1 MSTLQGQDIE
11 TFSSP
16 INTKKVAQEAR
27 SSDRQKRSV
36 KGSNDEVI
44 NALKLLLKHQE
55 KSSTEEWANI
65 VMKTEQLHTPAGVN
79 IYVKVAQKLRETA
92 ALLEVRRSSY
102 EQKHG
107 GGLVP
112 PSPLISMDMGGD
124 RPAGLVSSA
133 VDAPSSSMACVDCRV
148 KDSAP
153 TMGTKNNKKKTRART
168 KDVGDSDR
176 VLRQRS
182 K

>member
-16 INTKKVAQEAR
+16 INTKKVTQEAR
-27 SSDRQKRSV
+27 SSDRLKRSV

-44 NALKLLLKHQE
+44 NALKLLWKLQE

-92 ALLEVRRSSY
+92 ALLEARSSPY
-102 EQKHG
+102 EQKHVSVG
-107 GGLVP
+107 P
-112 PSPLISMDMGGD
+112 PSPLITMDVGGD
-124 RPAGLVSSA
+124 QPAGLISSA
-133 VDAPSSSMACVDCRV
+133 LDMPSSSMACVGCRV
-148 KDSAP
+148 QDSVLTA
-153 TMGTKNNKKKTRART
+153 GTKNNKKKTRART
-168 KDVGDSDR
+168 KDFGDSDR